1 MVRKEETRIS
11 PAVSPTTAVTEW
23 FEQLGK
29 CCAAE
34 EYVAARELI
43 ADDVVSFGT
52 SANIVDGR
60 ERLEANQWS
69 NIWPYITDFGFD
81 LDSIRA
87 FGSGDHG
94 WGVSVWT
101 STGYTEGG
109 EAFHRPGRA
118 TVVVE
123 RRETGWQAVH
133 THFSLF
139 PGTPQ
144 ETHGPPE

>member
-1 MVRKEETRIS
+1 MGVGDIGIS
-11 PAVSPTTAVTEW
+11 PAVSPTNAVRAW
-23 FEQLGK
+23 FEQLGT

-34 EYVAARELI
+34 EYAKARVLI

-52 SANIVDGR
+52 SANIVEGR
-60 ERLEANQWS
+60 DRLEENQWS
-69 NIWPYITDFGFD
+69 SIWPYITDFGFD

-87 FGSGDHG
+87 FGTEDQG

-101 STGYTEGG
+101 STGYTESG
-109 EAFHRPGRA
+109 EPFHRPGRA
-118 TVVVE
+118 TVVIE
-123 RRETGWQAVH
+123 RRDPGWQAVH

-144 ETHGPPE
+144 ETYGPQE

>member
-1 MVRKEETRIS
+1 MGRGDEPGISAEVR
-11 PAVSPTTAVTEW
+11 PTTAVREW
-23 FEQLGK
+23 FEQLGA

-34 EYVAARELI
+34 EYAAARVLI

-52 SANIVDGR
+52 SANIVESR
-60 ERLEANQWS
+60 ERLEENQWS
-69 NIWPYITDFGFD
+69 SIWPYITDFAFD
-81 LDSIRA
+81 RDSIRA

-101 STGYTEGG
+101 STGYTEAGD
-109 EAFHRPGRA
+109 EFHRPGRA
-118 TVVVE
+118 TVVLARKE
-123 RRETGWQAVH
+123 PYWQAVH

-144 ETHGPPE
+144 ETYGPEE